1 MRTKFESGTVA
12 RCRSKLVNPA
22 WLRIPRCKVDQGLF
36 SERGCGGDLVQSQK
50 SEKKWDIL
58 ASKCKL
64 CKLGSLTSKAITFED
79 QGQSLG
85 ISGDN
90 CVHLFALR
98 TPSLQRWSLREWFQ
112 KWRQSPQPNCSHQV
126 DLPPPPSRPKHLND
140 RLNKSERRS
149 QSTCLEVRRVPV
161 VQSLGAE

>member
-1 MRTKFESGTVA
+1 MQVKVSQPSLTE
-12 RCRSKLVNPA
+12 NP
-22 WLRIPRCKVDQGLF
+22 
-36 SERGCGGDLVQSQK
+36 EVQSGPGTIFRK
-50 SEKKWDIL
+50 GVWRGSRPIPKIRKKLDFL